1 MSENRSRV
9 EPAAA
14 AAALLVDAFADYNA
28 RFADITRRA
37 ARHFA
42 RRDWLAGRRDA
53 VVRMELYDQC
63 VGETFSRLEARLG
76 ERIFAHAL
84 WVEIRR
90 AYAERIADL
99 LDSELYK
106 TFFNTLTRRFFHT
119 RGVDPEIEFIALDIE
134 PTDRITHPVARH
146 SYVVSPAL
154 APTLARVLYDC
165 PLHASW
171 ADLPGDAER
180 LAAALAARFADWGT
194 QPLVALE
201 FLETLFYRERRAY
214 LVGRALGCEH
224 HAPCVLAL
232 VNGDDGV
239 RVDAVLTAHDHIA
252 VLFGYTHNY
261 FHADLPTVGD
271 AVVFLRALLPQKPV
285 DELYSVLGRAKQ
297 GKTERYRHFFRHL
310 AHCPDE
316 RLCHADGQRG
326 LVMSVF
332 HLPSYPLVFKV
343 LRDRFGIGKSMS
355 ATEVMAKYRMVALHD
370 KVGRLVDVQE
380 FRWLRFPRT
389 QFTAEMLAE
398 LIEQCAQRVLLDG
411 DDVVVTHCY
420 VERRLRPLDLYLRES
435 TPAQAEGAL
444 IDYGQ
449 AVKDLAASNIFP
461 GDLLPKN
468 FGVSRSGRV
477 VFYDYDEISRVSD
490 CLFRA
495 IPLARHH
502 EEEIADGAW
511 FHVGENDVFPEQF
524 PRFLGLDRARLQ
536 PLLRA
541 HPEIFDPGWWQAMQ
555 AALRDTDGIDVA
567 PYPASAR
574 LR

>member
-1 MSENRSRV
+1 MPEPRTWIDPASE
-9 EPAAA
+9 
-14 AAALLVDAFADYNA
+14 AAALLVDAFADYDA

-42 RRDWLAGRRDA
+42 RRDWAAARRDA
-53 VVRMELYDQC
+53 VARIELYDQC

-84 WVEIRR
+84 WIDIRR
-90 AYAERIADL
+90 AYAARIAGL

-119 RGVDPEIEFIALDIE
+119 RGVDASIEFVALDIE

-154 APTLARVLYDC
+154 APTLARVLGDC
-165 PLHASW
+165 PLSAPY
-171 ADLPGDAER
+171 ADLEGDAER
-180 LAAALAARFADWGT
+180 VAAALATRFADWGT

-201 FLETLFYRERRAY
+201 FLETVFYRERRAY
-214 LVGRALGCEH
+214 VVGRVLGRER

-232 VNGDDGV
+232 INGDEGA
-239 RVDAVLTAHDHIA
+239 RVDAVLTAHDDIA

-310 AHCPDE
+310 AHCPEE
-316 RLCHADGQRG
+316 RLCHADGERG
-326 LVMSVF
+326 LVMAVF

-355 ATEVMAKYRMVALHD
+355 PAEVMDKYRMVALHD
-370 KVGRLVDVQE
+370 RVGRLVDVQE
-380 FRWLRFPRT
+380 FRWLRFPRA
-389 QFTAEMLAE
+389 QFTAAMLAE
-398 LIEQCAQRVLLDG
+398 LTEQCAQRVLLDA

-435 TPAQAEGAL
+435 APDLAERAL

-449 AVKDLAASNIFP
+449 AIKDLAASDLFP
-461 GDLLPKN
+461 GDLLLKN

-477 VFYDYDEISRVSD
+477 VFYDYDEIGRVGD
-490 CLFRA
+490 CQFRA
-495 IPLARHH
+495 IPEARHH
-502 EEEIADGAW
+502 EDEIADGAW

-541 HPEIFDPGWWQAMQ
+541 HPEIFDPGWWQALQ
-555 AALRDTDGIDVA
+555 AALRGSGGIDVA
-567 PYPASAR
+567 PYPARAR
-574 LR
+574 LA

>member
-53 VVRMELYDQC
+53 VARMELYDQC

-90 AYAERIADL
+90 AYAGRIADL

-154 APTLARVLYDC
+154 APTLVRVLDDC
-165 PLHASW
+165 PLRASW

-214 LVGRALGCEH
+214 LVGRALGRER
-224 HAPCVLAL
+224 HAPCVLVL
-232 VNGDDGV
+232 VNDDDGV

-389 QFTAEMLAE
+389 QFTAAMLAE

-411 DDVVVTHCY
+411 EDVVVTHCY

-435 TPAQAEGAL
+435 TPAQAEAAL

-449 AVKDLAASNIFP
+449 AIKDLAASNIFP

-495 IPLARHH
+495 IPQARHH

-555 AALRDTDGIDVA
+555 TALRDTDGIDVA
-567 PYPASAR
+567 PYPDSAR